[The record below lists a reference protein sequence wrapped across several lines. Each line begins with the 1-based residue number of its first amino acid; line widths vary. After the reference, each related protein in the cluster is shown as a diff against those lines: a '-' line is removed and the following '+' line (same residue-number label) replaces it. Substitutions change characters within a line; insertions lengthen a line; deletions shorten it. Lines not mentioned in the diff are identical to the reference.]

1 MTVLITGGG
10 TGIGKGIAY
19 KYAEKGYDVAI
30 TYRESETGAV
40 KVVEDIKAMGRKAVM
55 INADLS
61 KYDEIINL
69 FKEYRKHFDS
79 LDVFINN
86 AGVTKKA
93 SFLETTEEI
102 FDEMCN
108 VDFKGAY
115 FCMQQAAK
123 LMVEKKTEGN
133 IIVIS
138 SNNADAVFAD
148 VSVYA
153 STKAAVNKLVKHTAI
168 ELAKYNIRVNS
179 VAPGWTDK
187 GASRLDAKEDTYYK
201 IPLKKWTTPEE
212 VAESCLYLT
221 SAKSVTGT
229 TLVIDNGALLVSDK
243 RERYGF

>member
-86 AGVTKKA
+86 AGVTKKPL
-93 SFLETTEEI
+93 FL
-102 FDEMCN
+102 
-108 VDFKGAY
+108 K
-115 FCMQQAAK
+115 QQ
-123 LMVEKKTEGN
+123 KK
-133 IIVIS
+133 
-138 SNNADAVFAD
+138 
-148 VSVYA
+148 
-153 STKAAVNKLVKHTAI
+153 
-168 ELAKYNIRVNS
+168 
-179 VAPGWTDK
+179 
-187 GASRLDAKEDTYYK
+187 
-201 IPLKKWTTPEE
+201 
-212 VAESCLYLT
+212 YLT
-221 SAKSVTGT
+221 KCVMLILKVHTFVCNRQQS
-229 TLVIDNGALLVSDK
+229 
-243 RERYGF
+243 